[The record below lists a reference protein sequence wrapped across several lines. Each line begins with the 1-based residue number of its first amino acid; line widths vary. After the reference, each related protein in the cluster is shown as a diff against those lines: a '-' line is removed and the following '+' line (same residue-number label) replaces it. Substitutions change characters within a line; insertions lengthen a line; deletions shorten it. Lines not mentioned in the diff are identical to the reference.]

1 MRLLDKNA
9 IIARFDVE
17 RALAEVKAGFIAYS
31 RGEVQSAP
39 VQNFRF
45 AGANGDCCVKSAHIA
60 GEEALV
66 VKIST
71 GFYDNPS
78 RGLPSNDGLVLA
90 LSATDGR
97 VLALLQDQG
106 WLTTMRTA
114 LAGRLAADLLAP
126 SRVEAIGLLGA
137 GEQARAQLEQLR
149 AVTDCREV
157 RVWSRQPEQAAAFCA
172 FAAPLG
178 FRALAAADPRA
189 VAAEANL
196 IVTATPSRGP
206 LLRRGWLRPGTHITA
221 LGADG
226 PGKQE
231 LDPAI
236 VAEADIVAVDSLAQ
250 CAAYGEA
257 SHAVR
262 AGLRDPSSL
271 IELGAAL
278 AAGGRL
284 RQDAQQIT
292 LADLTGIAAQDAAI
306 AASVLGGGSQ
316 S

>member
-1 MRLLDKNA
+1 MKLLDKNA
-9 IIARFDVE
+9 IIARFDAD
-17 RALAEVKAGFIAYS
+17 RALARVKAGFIAYS
-31 RGEVQSAP
+31 RGQVQSAP
-39 VQNFRF
+39 VQNFHF
-45 AGANGDCCVKSAHIA
+45 ADANGDCCVKSAHIA

-114 LAGRLAADLLAP
+114 LAGRLVAGLLAP

-157 RVWSRQPEQAAAFCA
+157 RVWSRQPEQAAACCA
-172 FAAPLG
+172 FAAQLG

-196 IVTATPSRGP
+196 IVTATPSRRP
-206 LLRRGWLRPGTHITA
+206 LLQRGWIRPGTHITA

-236 VAEADIVAVDSLAQ
+236 AADANVVVADSLAQ
-250 CAAYGEA
+250 CAAYGEL
-257 SHAVR
+257 SHAVK
-262 AGLRDPSSL
+262 AGLLAPSR
-271 IELGAAL
+271 IVELGDAL
-278 AAGGRL
+278 ASGVRL
-284 RQDAQQIT
+284 RQNDEQIT

-306 AASVLGGGSQ
+306 AASVLAPGG
-316 S
+316 

>member
-1 MRLLDKNA
+1 MKLLDKNA
-9 IIARFDVE
+9 IIARFDADH
-17 RALAEVKAGFIAYS
+17 ALARVKAGFIAYS
-31 RGEVQSAP
+31 RGQVQSAP
-39 VQNFRF
+39 VQNFHF

-114 LAGRLAADLLAP
+114 LAGRLVAGLLAP

-172 FAAPLG
+172 FAAQLG

-206 LLRRGWLRPGTHITA
+206 LLQRGWIRPGTHITA

-236 VAEADIVAVDSLAQ
+236 AADANVVVADSLAQ
-250 CAAYGEA
+250 CAAYGEL
-257 SHAVR
+257 SHAVK
-262 AGLRDPSSL
+262 AGLLAPSR
-271 IELGAAL
+271 IVELGDAL
-278 AAGGRL
+278 ASGVRL
-284 RQDAQQIT
+284 RQNDEQIT

-306 AASVLGGGSQ
+306 AASVLAPGG
-316 S
+316 